1 MDELLRMEHV
11 SKRFGDF
18 YANRDINLSVRKG
31 EVHTLLGENGAGKS
45 TLMNVLI
52 GLYQPTE
59 GKIFLNGKE
68 VRIDSPAQAVKLG
81 IGMVH
86 QHFMLVEAMTV
97 FENIILGDRNTKG
110 IFIDKEA
117 RKKEILDLAER
128 YGLDVELDRPIT
140 EIAVGAQQRVE
151 ILKTLYR
158 GAELLILDEP
168 TAALTDIEVEG
179 LFQIIHKLTEE
190 GKSVIFISHKM
201 REVLQISDRITILR
215 TGEVITTLARS
226 TPLIFTSLCA
236 CFAYRCGVFN
246 LGGEGQFLMGSIVCC
261 YIATQSGIEGLPA
274 TLLCLVGGAVAGGL
288 WSLISGLLKV
298 YRGQNE
304 MIITIMLN
312 YVATLFMGV
321 VYTDW
326 LRDGSVPQT
335 QAVPEATQLSRLFG
349 LRVTSAFVIAL
360 AVGLLVYYFL
370 FYTSKGF
377 QLRAVGLNM
386 TAAEF
391 NGFAVKKYILMSFIV
406 SGAIAGLGGS
416 AELLGTQFRLING
429 FGNGYG
435 FDGVAMALI
444 GQLHPLATI
453 VVAIFFAALR
463 VGSTTMQAATGV
475 PTSVSD
481 IIQALVIVFTVA
493 GLAMV
498 KLPGFK
504 AFLGRLTER
513 RKEAA

>member
-1 MDELLRMEHV
+1 MKNTGKLVTFLVPIISILLA
-11 SKRFGDF
+11 F
-18 YANRDINLSVRKG
+18 I
-31 EVHTLLGENGAGKS
+31 
-45 TLMNVLI
+45 I
-52 GLYQPTE
+52 GC
-59 GKIFLNGKE
+59 I
-68 VRIDSPAQAVKLG
+68 
-81 IGMVH
+81 
-86 QHFMLVEAMTV
+86 
-97 FENIILGDRNTKG
+97 IILILGSNPIVALESLWTGAFGSTRNLG
-110 IFIDKEA
+110 
-117 RKKEILDLAER
+117 
-128 YGLDVELDRPIT
+128 
-140 EIAVGAQQRVE
+140 
-151 ILKTLYR
+151 
-158 GAELLILDEP
+158 
-168 TAALTDIEVEG
+168 
-179 LFQIIHKLTEE
+179 
-190 GKSVIFISHKM
+190 
-201 REVLQISDRITILR
+201 
-215 TGEVITTLARS
+215 TTLSRS
-226 TPLIFTSLCA
+226 TPLIFTGLCA

-274 TLLCLVGGAVAGGL
+274 ILLCLIGGAVAGGL
-288 WSLISGLLKV
+288 WSLIAGLLKV

-321 VYTDW
+321 IYTNW

-335 QAVPEATQLSRLFG
+335 TSVPNADKLTRLFG
-349 LRVTSAFVIAL
+349 LRATSAFLIAL
-360 AVGLLVYYFL
+360 VVGVLVYYFL
-370 FYTSKGF
+370 FFTSKGF

-391 NGFAVKKYILMSFIV
+391 NGFAVKRYILLSFIV

-429 FGNGYG
+429 FGSGYG

-453 VVAIFFAALR
+453 LVAIFFAALR

-498 KLPGFK
+498 KLPEFK
-504 AFLGRLTER
+504 AFLGKLTEQR

>member
-1 MDELLRMEHV
+1 MSNLKKITQKRLFLPIFCMVLVLCINMVYDVASGNSFYNFFEISMTNGLLSGRIINIL
-11 SKRFGDF
+11 
-18 YANRDINLSVRKG
+18 NRGS
-31 EVHTLLGENGAGKS
+31 EVAILA
-45 TLMNVLI
+45 
-52 GLYQPTE
+52 
-59 GKIFLNGKE
+59 
-68 VRIDSPAQAVKLG
+68 
-81 IGMVH
+81 IGMT
-86 QHFMLVEAMTV
+86 LVVSASA
-97 FENIILGDRNTKG
+97 G
-110 IFIDKEA
+110 
-117 RKKEILDLAER
+117 
-128 YGLDVELDRPIT
+128 
-140 EIAVGAQQRVE
+140 
-151 ILKTLYR
+151 
-158 GAELLILDEP
+158 
-168 TAALTDIEVEG
+168 TDI
-179 LFQIIHKLTEE
+179 
-190 GKSVIFISHKM
+190 SVGSVM
-201 REVLQISDRITILR
+201 
-215 TGEVITTLARS
+215 
-226 TPLIFTSLCA
+226 SLCA
-236 CFAYRCGVFN
+236 SF
-246 LGGEGQFLMGSIVCC
+246 CC
-261 YIATQSGIEGLPA
+261 ML
-274 TLLCLVGGAVAGGL
+274 VAG
-288 WSLISGLLKV
+288 
-298 YRGQNE
+298 
-304 MIITIMLN
+304 
-312 YVATLFMGV
+312 FGV
-321 VYTDW
+321 S
-326 LRDGSVPQT
+326 SV
-335 QAVPEATQLSRLFG
+335 S
-349 LRVTSAFVIAL
+349 SAEEFAMPLV
-360 AVGLLVYYFL
+360 VGLLVYYFL

-453 VVAIFFAALR
+453 LVAIFFAALR

>member
-1 MDELLRMEHV
+1 MKNTGKLVTFLVPIV
-11 SKRFGDF
+11 SIVLAFIIGCIIILVLGSNPMVALESLWVGAFG
-18 YANRDINLSVRKG
+18 SVRN
-31 EVHTLLGENGAGKS
+31 LG
-45 TLMNVLI
+45 
-52 GLYQPTE
+52 
-59 GKIFLNGKE
+59 
-68 VRIDSPAQAVKLG
+68 
-81 IGMVH
+81 
-86 QHFMLVEAMTV
+86 
-97 FENIILGDRNTKG
+97 
-110 IFIDKEA
+110 
-117 RKKEILDLAER
+117 
-128 YGLDVELDRPIT
+128 
-140 EIAVGAQQRVE
+140 
-151 ILKTLYR
+151 
-158 GAELLILDEP
+158 
-168 TAALTDIEVEG
+168 
-179 LFQIIHKLTEE
+179 
-190 GKSVIFISHKM
+190 
-201 REVLQISDRITILR
+201 
-215 TGEVITTLARS
+215 TTLSRA
-226 TPLIFTSLCA
+226 TPLIFTGLCA

-274 TLLCLVGGAVAGGL
+274 IILCLIGGAVAGGV
-288 WSLISGLLKV
+288 WSLIAGLLKV

-321 VYTDW
+321 IYTNW

-335 QAVPEATQLSRLFG
+335 TSVPDADKLTRIFG
-349 LRVTSAFVIAL
+349 LRATSAFIIAL
-360 AVGLLVYYFL
+360 VVGLLVYYFL
-370 FYTSKGF
+370 FFTSKGF

-391 NGFAVKKYILMSFIV
+391 NGFAVKRYILLSFIV

-429 FGNGYG
+429 FGSGYG

-453 VVAIFFAALR
+453 LVAIFFAALR

-498 KLPGFK
+498 KLPEFK
-504 AFLGRLTER
+504 AFLGKLTDQR

>member
-1 MDELLRMEHV
+1 MKNSGKLVSFLVPIISILLAFVIGCIIMAVLGANPFVALE
-11 SKRFGDF
+11 SLWIGAFGSL
-18 YANRDINLSVRKG
+18 R
-31 EVHTLLGENGAGKS
+31 
-45 TLMNVLI
+45 NV
-52 GLYQPTE
+52 G
-59 GKIFLNGKE
+59 
-68 VRIDSPAQAVKLG
+68 
-81 IGMVH
+81 
-86 QHFMLVEAMTV
+86 
-97 FENIILGDRNTKG
+97 
-110 IFIDKEA
+110 
-117 RKKEILDLAER
+117 
-128 YGLDVELDRPIT
+128 
-140 EIAVGAQQRVE
+140 
-151 ILKTLYR
+151 
-158 GAELLILDEP
+158 
-168 TAALTDIEVEG
+168 
-179 LFQIIHKLTEE
+179 
-190 GKSVIFISHKM
+190 
-201 REVLQISDRITILR
+201 
-215 TGEVITTLARS
+215 TTLARS

-274 TLLCLVGGAVAGGL
+274 ILLCLVGGAVAGGL

-435 FDGVAMALI
+435 FRRRGHGPDRSAASSGDHCGGHLLRSSAGGLYHHAGGHRRAHQRI
-444 GQLHPLATI
+444 RHHPGPGDR
-453 VVAIFFAALR
+453 VHRGGSGHGEAAR
-463 VGSTTMQAATGV
+463 IQGV
-475 PTSVSD
+475 PGKADGETEGG
-481 IIQALVIVFTVA
+481 
-493 GLAMV
+493 GLIWN
-498 KLPGFK
+498 LS
-504 AFLGRLTER
+504 
-513 RKEAA
+513 